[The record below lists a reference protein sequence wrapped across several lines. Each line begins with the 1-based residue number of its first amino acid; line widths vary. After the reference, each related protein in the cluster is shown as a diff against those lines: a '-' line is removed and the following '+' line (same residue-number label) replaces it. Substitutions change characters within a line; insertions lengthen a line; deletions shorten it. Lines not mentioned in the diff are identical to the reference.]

1 MALYFCNITNV
12 SLDED
17 FPKLVNGDII
27 KTFLN
32 LYKYSKNFEA
42 MPNKEDVKMLLVEL
56 DHLAKL
62 LDFTIENLERVT
74 LKKKKIIED
83 RFNSEY

>member
-1 MALYFCNITNV
+1 
-12 SLDED
+12 
-17 FPKLVNGDII
+17 
-27 KTFLN
+27 
-32 LYKYSKNFEA
+32 

-62 LDFTIENLERVT
+62 LDFTIEDLERVT

-83 RFNSEY
+83 RFKLEY